1 MRVGD
6 RVEIINPYGP
16 YETFI
21 GGWGY
26 HPGRDGEEASRYRQ
40 VRAGSVGTIVSLYID
55 RRFFSG
61 GRGCAIR
68 MDSGELFFTSTNTVR
83 PYSEVT
89 PSPTGTEEDTSTSVG
104 RLFSDI
110 LPPPSVPF
118 VEWEVDDLINYLTE
132 GFTPS
137 RR

>member
-6 RVEIINPYGP
+6 RVEIIHPYDS

-40 VRAGSVGTIVSLYID
+40 VRTGSLGTIVSLYID

-61 GRGCAIR
+61 GRGCAVR

-83 PYSEVT
+83 PYSAVT
-89 PSPTGTEEDTSTSVG
+89 PRPISTEEDISTNVDLQFRELSVN
-104 RLFSDI
+104 
-110 LPPPSVPF
+110 
-118 VEWEVDDLINYLTE
+118 DLINYLTE
-132 GFTPS
+132 SFTPS